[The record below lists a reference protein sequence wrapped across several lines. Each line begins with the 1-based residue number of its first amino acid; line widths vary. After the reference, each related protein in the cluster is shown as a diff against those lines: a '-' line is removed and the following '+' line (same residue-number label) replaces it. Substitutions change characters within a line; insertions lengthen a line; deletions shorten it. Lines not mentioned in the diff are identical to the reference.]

1 MSTFVKKWH
10 LGWFLLTVVAGACTG
25 PEPGPAPSLEEAET
39 AHIQL
44 DLKRTGRV
52 LEAVLN
58 DEASS
63 AEDRAVALERLAV
76 LDWRFYL
83 DNDRARDRLQQ
94 ADGLGLERVETSLA
108 RARLETA
115 AGNYRDA
122 QLASRQAIAMADTR
136 TEVKE
141 ARIAF
146 ARATM
151 REALSQLT
159 GTAPARENA
168 SGDLDVSLLREASD
182 MMGEI
187 LEAEPGLLAPSSLQL
202 GLALTLEDGP
212 RALTAW
218 RLYYRVPP
226 GEPVDGLFREA
237 GATLERILPGWEDRP
252 LSRSE
257 RGSLVLAL
265 ADSRFFDFAEL
276 LALDHR
282 VRAAEGIDGIPAI
295 QDVLPYAVYVR
306 KVTAASDEHYRRT
319 ALGSGSMGEYSEA
332 FDRAARELWNTLH
345 FPTDKPRYTR
355 KDFDA
360 EVDRRFGARIRLHR
374 TSSYYNLWM
383 GHRGVDE
390 KRRIEQYGHQ
400 ADIRFVQLDF
410 MVSKSYQSWFW
421 DGRQAHGGWADE
433 STITQVRGPYADD
446 GFEAWEKLNDPQVSE
461 KFQEEIREKTAADE
475 FVAAENPYAYL
486 EGLHLRLESKTYSL
500 LLDSL
505 TARGLEGS
513 DLQLAFIEE
522 LEGRVWES
530 SIFAHEG
537 RHLIDRRIGRGIAGW
552 LRPNSEGEFR
562 AKLSEIAFAPDPYI
576 GLIGGIIN
584 RNTGDRTAHGQANE
598 RLMKGIVAWMA
609 EHAEELPGLDS
620 SRPLLPQLD
629 LLKADQIR
637 AIFRSMDPLAR

>member
-1 MSTFVKKWH
+1 MSTFVKKSY
-10 LGWFLLTVVAGACTG
+10 LVWFLLAVVAGACTG
-25 PEPGPAPSLEEAET
+25 PESGRAPSLEEAET

-52 LEAVLN
+52 LEAVLD

-63 AEDRAVALERLAV
+63 AEDRAVALRRLAV

-83 DNDRARDRLQQ
+83 DDDRARDRLQQ
-94 ADGLGLERVETSLA
+94 ADGLAVERFETSLA

-115 AGNYRDA
+115 ARNYRDA
-122 QLASRQAIAMADTR
+122 QLAARQAIAMADTR

-146 ARATM
+146 ARAAMT
-151 REALSQLT
+151 EALSQLR
-159 GTAPARENA
+159 GTALAGGNPSA
-168 SGDLDVSLLREASD
+168 DLDVSLLREASD
-182 MMGEI
+182 MMEEVLNG
-187 LEAEPGLLAPSSLQL
+187 EPGLLAPSSLQL
-202 GLALTLEDGP
+202 GLALALEDGP
-212 RALTAW
+212 RALAAW

-237 GATLERILPGWEDRP
+237 GATLERILPGWADRP
-252 LSRSE
+252 LSGSE
-257 RGSLVLAL
+257 REGLVLAL

-276 LALDHR
+276 VALDHR
-282 VRAAEGIDGIPAI
+282 VPTAESIDGIPAI
-295 QDVLPYAVYVR
+295 QDILAYAAYAR
-306 KVTAASDEHYRRT
+306 QLTAVSDEHYRRT
-319 ALGSGSMGEYSEA
+319 AVGGGGMREYSQA
-332 FDRAARELWNTLH
+332 FDAAARELWNTLH

-355 KDFDA
+355 KDFDL
-360 EVDRRFGARIRLHR
+360 EIDRRFGARIRLHR
-374 TSSYYNLWM
+374 TSSYYNLWL
-383 GHRGVDE
+383 GHRVVDE
-390 KRRIEQYGHQ
+390 KRAVEQYGHQ

-410 MVSKSYQSWFW
+410 MVSNGYQSWFW

-433 STITQVRGPYADD
+433 STITQVRGPYAGD
-446 GFEAWEKLNDPQVSE
+446 GFEAWAKLNDPRISE
-461 KFQEEIREKTAADE
+461 EFQERIREKTAADE

-486 EGLHLRLESKTYSL
+486 EGLGLRLESKAYSL
-500 LLDSL
+500 VLDSL

-513 DLQLAFIEE
+513 DLQLEFMEE

-537 RHLIDRRIGRGIAGW
+537 RHLIDRRIGRGISGW

-562 AKLSEIAFAPDPYI
+562 AKLSEVAFAPDPYI
-576 GLIGGIIN
+576 ALIGGIIN
-584 RNTGDRTAHGQANE
+584 RNTGDRTSHGQANE
-598 RLMKGIVAWMA
+598 RLMKGIVGWMA
-609 EHAEELPGLDS
+609 EHSEEIRDLDS

-629 LLKADQIR
+629 LLEADQIR